1 VPEHPDNFDALAS
14 SGLFGTVASP
24 DEIHQE
30 SSSKEWEAGARY
42 AYWIGIS
49 LLSSFLIN
57 LINAAPPR
65 LLDPGWQLNLIG
77 LLLGSGG
84 FALIGALLICL
95 ARTFNQSDRQL
106 LKRSR
111 LVRRLATWVAL
122 GWILLIP
129 LQLFVGYRLL
139 NSRGQSELEQIQG
152 LERISKAVRDATS
165 EIELRQALG
174 QLPNQPPL
182 GRLTVPLSVAKSN
195 VLAQFE
201 KSINT
206 AKNNQDLGS
215 SNRLQLWL
223 KDAFRNTLQSLALGL
238 GFLALG
244 KPRLIEDLINMK
256 ARKQFPGRRR

>member
-1 VPEHPDNFDALAS
+1 MPEHPDNFDALAS

-24 DEIHQE
+24 DAIHQE
-30 SSSKEWEAGARY
+30 SSTKEWEAGARY

-122 GWILLIP
+122 GWILLIA
-129 LQLFVGYRLL
+129 RLL
-139 NSRGQSELEQIQG
+139 NSKGQSELAQIQA

-174 QLPNQPPL
+174 RLPNQPPL

-238 GFLALG
+238 GLLALG
-244 KPRLIEDLINMK
+244 KPRLIEDLNNMK
-256 ARKQFPGRRR
+256 GRKQFPGRRR